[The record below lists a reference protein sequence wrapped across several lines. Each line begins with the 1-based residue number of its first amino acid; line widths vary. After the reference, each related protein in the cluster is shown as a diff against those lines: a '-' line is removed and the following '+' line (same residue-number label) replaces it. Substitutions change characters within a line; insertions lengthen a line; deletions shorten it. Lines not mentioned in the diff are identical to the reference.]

1 MANIFNK
8 MQEHDYEQ
16 LVFMNDVQTGLCAVT
31 CIHNTVL
38 GPAIGGM
45 RIWEYASEEDAI
57 EDAMRLARGMTY
69 KNAACGI
76 WAGGAKTVVMVDK
89 DHPKS
94 EAMLRSLARYI
105 DSLEGRYITAED
117 VGSSEEDMD
126 YVYQE
131 TNYVLGTTMKAGSS
145 GNPSPSTARGVYMSM
160 KASAKEKYGNDSLK
174 GKKVLIQGFGHVGAV
189 IADYLDDEG
198 AEIYICDINKEL
210 IDNAKK
216 KGFEIVDPDK
226 MWDWQGDIYCPCA
239 LGATVNDQT
248 IDQMKFDIICGSA
261 NNQLKEERH
270 GKILKDKDILYA
282 PDFIVNAGG
291 VIHCHDELYGG
302 FNRQRAN
309 KKIDKIGDQIL
320 KVFEISKNENIPTN
334 IAANRLAERRLND
347 IEKTKG
353 IYNKNA
359 KSSLRR

>member
-1 MANIFNK
+1 MANIFEK

-16 LVFMNDVQTGLCAVT
+16 LIFMNDVQTGLRAVT

-45 RIWEYASEEDAI
+45 RIWEYDSEEDAI

-89 DHPKS
+89 EHPKS
-94 EAMLRSLARYI
+94 EAMLRSLGRYI
-105 DSLEGRYITAED
+105 NSLEGRYITAED

-131 TNYVLGTTMKAGSS
+131 TNYVLGTTMKPGTS

-160 KASAKEKYGNDSLK
+160 KASAKEKYGDDSLK
-174 GKKVLIQGFGHVGAV
+174 DKKILIQGFGHVGGE
-189 IADYLDDEG
+189 IANFLKEEG
-198 AEIYICDINKEL
+198 ADVSVCDINQEL
-210 IDNAKK
+210 IEKAKK
-216 KGFEIVDPDK
+216 EGFAIVDPDK

-248 IDQMKFDIICGSA
+248 IDLMKFDIICGSA

-270 GKILKDKDILYA
+270 GQMLKDKGILYA

-302 FNRQRAN
+302 FNRERAN
-309 KKIDKIGDQIL
+309 KKIDKIGEQIL
-320 KVFEISKNENIPTN
+320 KVFEIAKNEDIPTN
-334 IAANRLAERRLND
+334 IAANRLAERRIED

-353 IYNKNA
+353 IFEKES
-359 KSSLRR
+359 KSSIKR

>member
-16 LVFMNDVQTGLCAVT
+16 LIFMNDVQTGLRAVT

-45 RIWEYASEEDAI
+45 RIWEYDSEEDAI

-89 DHPKS
+89 EHPKS
-94 EAMLRSLARYI
+94 EAMLRSLGRYI

-131 TNYVLGTTMKAGSS
+131 TNYVLGTSMKPGTS
-145 GNPSPSTARGVYMSM
+145 GNPSPSTARGVYMSI
-160 KASAKEKYGNDSLK
+160 KASAKEKYGDDSLK
-174 GKKVLIQGFGHVGAV
+174 DKKILIQGFGHVGSE
-189 IADYLDDEG
+189 IANFLKEEG
-198 AEIYICDINKEL
+198 ADVSVCDINQEL
-210 IDNAKK
+210 IENAKK
-216 KGFEIVDPDK
+216 EGFTIVDPDK

-248 IDQMKFDIICGSA
+248 IDKMKFDIICGSA

-270 GKILKDKDILYA
+270 GQMLKDAGILYA

-291 VIHCHDELYGG
+291 VINCHDELYGG

-309 KKIDKIGDQIL
+309 KKIDKIGEQIL
-320 KVFEISKNENIPTN
+320 KVFEIAKNEDIPTN
-334 IAANRLAERRLND
+334 IAANRLAERRIED

-353 IYNKNA
+353 IFEKES
-359 KSSLRR
+359 KSSIKR

>member
-16 LVFMNDVQTGLCAVT
+16 LIFMNDVQTGLRAVT

-45 RIWEYASEEDAI
+45 RIWEYDSEEDAI

-89 DHPKS
+89 EHPKS
-94 EAMLRSLARYI
+94 EAMLRSLGRYI

-131 TNYVLGTTMKAGSS
+131 TNYVLGTSMKPGTS
-145 GNPSPSTARGVYMSM
+145 GNPSPSTARGVYMSI
-160 KASAKEKYGNDSLK
+160 KASAKEKYGDDSLK
-174 GKKVLIQGFGHVGAV
+174 DKKILIQGFGHVGSE
-189 IADYLDDEG
+189 IANFLKEEG
-198 AEIYICDINKEL
+198 ADVSVCDINQEL
-210 IDNAKK
+210 IENAKK
-216 KGFEIVDPDK
+216 EGFTIVDPDK

-248 IDQMKFDIICGSA
+248 IDKMKFDIICGSA

-270 GKILKDKDILYA
+270 GQMLKDAGILYA

-291 VIHCHDELYGG
+291 VINCHDELYGG

-309 KKIDKIGDQIL
+309 KKIDKIGEQIL
-320 KVFEISKNENIPTN
+320 KVFEIAKNEDIPTN
-334 IAANRLAERRLND
+334 IAANRLAERRIED

-353 IYNKNA
+353 IFEKEP
-359 KSSLRR
+359 KSSIKR

>member
-1 MANIFNK
+1 MANIFHK
-8 MQEHDYEQ
+8 MQEHDFEQ
-16 LVFMNDVQTGLCAVT
+16 LIFMNDVQTGLRAVT

-45 RIWEYASEEDAI
+45 RIWEYDSEEDAV

-89 DHPKS
+89 EHPKS
-94 EAMLRSLARYI
+94 EAMLRSLGRYI

-131 TNYVLGTTMKAGSS
+131 TNYVLGTTMKPGTS

-160 KASAKEKYGNDSLK
+160 KASAKEKYGDDSLK
-174 GKKVLIQGFGHVGAV
+174 DKKILIQGFGHVGSE
-189 IADYLDDEG
+189 IAKFLKEEG
-198 AEIYICDINKEL
+198 AEVSVCDINQEL
-210 IDNAKK
+210 IEKAKK
-216 KGFEIVDPDK
+216 EGFTIVAPDK

-248 IDQMKFDIICGSA
+248 IDKMKFDIICGSA

-270 GKILKDKDILYA
+270 GQMLKDKGILYA

-309 KKIDKIGDQIL
+309 KKIDKIGEQIL
-320 KVFEISKNENIPTN
+320 KVFEIAKNEDIPTN
-334 IAANRLAERRLND
+334 IAANRLAERRIED

-353 IYNKNA
+353 IFEKES
-359 KSSLRR
+359 KSSIKR